1 MKKLSRLV
9 SNRRIERWRAAGAD
23 KNLMTKT
30 GIAGLEVET
39 RPEIAAL
46 ERGEPARYLVL
57 GDFGARA
64 LGVRPVD
71 PETLDGMLDIVGVEV
86 AGLPIHQLEDFHP
99 DRLYQRLD
107 LFRDLRE
114 MNPEGPVPIVEPRG
128 NVKETAGPSNPE
140 WVGDGTSSNA
150 DPFADFVRRIS
161 RASALTGAANNPRRI
176 EELGERMRELLHH
189 PRFQTLE
196 SAWRGLDFAVRRAE
210 DESASIYMAQ
220 YARED
225 LAADLAAAA
234 DLKTTR
240 LYELFQAHKW
250 GGVFGLYSFSPD
262 AADIEILGRLASIAE
277 QARAPFIAHGT
288 EDMGPYW
295 EELRSIPEAG
305 YLALAVPRFLL
316 RLPYGARTSPIQSFE
331 FEEMPEAPLH
341 DGYLWAH
348 PAWACLCVAARGVAA
363 GPGQDAARLDLRGV
377 PLHTYQQNGE
387 SRCTPCTEVAVTEA
401 QARALTA
408 SGLVPLIWYHNADR
422 VRVGGLHAINGRALP
437 WA

>member
-1 MKKLSRLV
+1 
-9 SNRRIERWRAAGAD
+9 
-23 KNLMTKT
+23 MTET
-30 GIAGLEVET
+30 GMAGLDVET
-39 RPEIAAL
+39 RPESPAL
-46 ERGEPARYLVL
+46 GPGEPAPYLVL
-57 GDFGARA
+57 GDFGAHA
-64 LGVRPVD
+64 GGVRPVD
-71 PETLDGMLDIVGVEV
+71 PETLDGVLDIVGVEI

-114 MNPEGPVPIVEPRG
+114 VSPEGPAPAIEPRG
-128 NVKETAGPSNPE
+128 NAKETAAPSNPPE
-140 WVGDGTSSNA
+140 GMAAGTASNA
-150 DPFADFVRRIS
+150 DPLADFMRRMAH
-161 RASALTGAANNPRRI
+161 ASGLAGAANNPRRI
-176 EELGERMRELLHH
+176 EELGERMRELLHD

-220 YARED
+220 YSRED
-225 LAADLAAAA
+225 LAADVAAAA

-240 LYELFQAHKW
+240 LYELFHAHKW

-262 AADIEILGRLASIAE
+262 AADIEILGRVAFIAE
-277 QARAPFIAHGT
+277 QARAPFIAHGA

-305 YLALAVPRFLL
+305 YLALAVPQFLL
-316 RLPYGARTSPIQSFE
+316 RLPYGARSSPIQSFE
-331 FEEMPEAPLH
+331 FEEMPEAPSH

-348 PAWACLCVAARGVAA
+348 PAWACLSVAA
-363 GPGQDAARLDLRGV
+363 GPRQDAARLDLHGL

-387 SRCTPCTEVAVTEA
+387 SRYTPCTKVAVSEA
-401 QARALTA
+401 QARALTVR
-408 SGLVPLIWYHNADR
+408 GLIPLIWYHNADR
-422 VRVGGLHAINGRALP
+422 VRVGALHAINGRALP

>member
-23 KNLMTKT
+23 KNLMTQT

-114 MNPEGPVPIVEPRG
+114 VNPEGPAPRVEPRG
-128 NVKETAGPSNPE
+128 NVKET
-140 WVGDGTSSNA
+140 TSEA
-150 DPFADFVRRIS
+150 DPFADFVRRIA
-161 RASALTGAANNPRRI
+161 RAVPGAAKNPRRI
-176 EELGERMRELLHH
+176 EELSQRMRNLLHH

-196 SAWRGLDFAVRRAE
+196 SAWRGLDFAMRQAE
-210 DESASIYMAQ
+210 DEAASIYMAQ
-220 YARED
+220 YSRED
-225 LAADLAAAA
+225 LAADVAAAA

-240 LYELFQAHKW
+240 LYEPTN
-250 GGVFGLYSFSPD
+250 GGWP
-262 AADIEILGRLASIAE
+262 
-277 QARAPFIAHGT
+277 RA
-288 EDMGPYW
+288 
-295 EELRSIPEAG
+295 
-305 YLALAVPRFLL
+305 
-316 RLPYGARTSPIQSFE
+316 
-331 FEEMPEAPLH
+331 
-341 DGYLWAH
+341 
-348 PAWACLCVAARGVAA
+348 
-363 GPGQDAARLDLRGV
+363 
-377 PLHTYQQNGE
+377 
-387 SRCTPCTEVAVTEA
+387 
-401 QARALTA
+401 
-408 SGLVPLIWYHNADR
+408 
-422 VRVGGLHAINGRALP
+422 
-437 WA
+437 